1 MSDQGGNGGG
11 NGGGKD
17 GTNITRRLN
26 GGQAL
31 AEMLKAHGVG
41 PMFGM
46 GGFQLL
52 PFYGASPSSA

>member
-1 MSDQGGNGGG
+1 MNQQGG
-11 NGGGKD
+11 KEA
-17 GTNITRRLN
+17 TNITRRMG

-52 PFYGASPSSA
+52 PFSQFRWVPMVDI

>member
-1 MSDQGGNGGG
+1 MSDQG
-11 NGGGKD
+11 
-17 GTNITRRLN
+17 TNTERRMN

-46 GGFQLL
+46 GGIQLL
-52 PFYGASPSSA
+52 PL